1 VIRLQ
6 KVEITNI
13 DTSQL
18 PRLKPEEMRAL
29 LERAK
34 AGDEDA
40 RERFIYANLRLVL
53 SVVQRFSGRGELADD
68 LFQVGCIG
76 LIKAID
82 NFDPSHGVCFSTYA
96 VPMIIGEVRRH
107 LRDNSAVRVSRS
119 IRDTAYRALRAKE
132 ELLTKLGREPS
143 VTELAEKMNVP
154 REEVVIAMEAIV
166 DPLSFSEPIY
176 NDGGDA
182 ILVMD
187 QISSPR
193 DSDENW
199 IEEIMLK
206 DAINNLSPRQRHIL
220 SLRYIKGRTQT
231 EVAAE
236 IGISQAQV
244 SRVEKNAINRIKK
257 EL

>member
-1 VIRLQ
+1 MLN
-6 KVEITNI
+6 KVEICGAN
-13 DTSQL
+13 TSEL
-18 PRLKPEEMRAL
+18 PVMKESEKTAL
-29 LERAK
+29 LERIR
-34 AGDEDA
+34 AGDAAA
-40 RERFIYANLRLVL
+40 REKLVRGNLRLVL
-53 SVVQRFSGRGELADD
+53 SVIQRFTNRGEDPDD

-82 NFDPSHGVCFSTYA
+82 NFDPGHGVCFSTYA

-143 VTELAEKMNVP
+143 VTELAEKMGVP

-199 IEEIMLK
+199 IDEIMLK
-206 DAINNLSPRQRHIL
+206 DAIKNLSPRQRHIL

-244 SRVEKNAINRIKK
+244 SRLEKSALAEVKRQ
-257 EL
+257 L

>member
-1 VIRLQ
+1 MNN
-6 KVEITNI
+6 KVEICGINTAE
-13 DTSQL
+13 L
-18 PRLKPEEMRAL
+18 PLMREAEKTAL
-29 LERAK
+29 LKRIRQ
-34 AGDEDA
+34 GDNAA
-40 RERFIYANLRLVL
+40 RDKLVCGNLRLVL
-53 SVVQRFSGRGELADD
+53 SVIQRFSNRGENPDD

-82 NFDPSHGVCFSTYA
+82 NFDPSHNVCFSTYA

-119 IRDTAYRALRAKE
+119 IRDTAYRSLKTKE
-132 ELLTKLGREPS
+132 ELITSLGREPS
-143 VTELAEKMNVP
+143 VTELAEKMGIP

-187 QISSPR
+187 QISSPL
-193 DSDENW
+193 DNDENW

-206 DAINNLSPRQRHIL
+206 DAIRKLSDRERLIL
-220 SLRYIKGRTQT
+220 SLRFMKGKTQT
-231 EVAAE
+231 EVASE

-244 SRVEKNAINRIKK
+244 SRLEKNALSEIKRQI
-257 EL
+257 